1 MIIQLQR
8 IIRDGPMEVI
18 IRSDIRITMNLGLT
32 SCVSGNGGS
41 RRAKGVGETPLET
54 VVVCKPTQALT
65 VATQTKT
72 KMLVP
77 I

>member
-1 MIIQLQR
+1 
-8 IIRDGPMEVI
+8 
-18 IRSDIRITMNLGLT
+18 MNLGLT